1 MATLFTSVYTV
12 VLCAELQAPQQNAG
26 GDVDNVNRNTNNNNN
41 NRAPGLDP
49 AAIVDIDNLL
59 QDIQDVEGDEFP
71 FVE

>member
-1 MATLFTSVYTV
+1 MAPLFTSVYTV
-12 VLCAELQAPQQNAG
+12 FLCAELQAPQRNAG
-26 GDVDNVNRNTNNNNN
+26 GDVDNVNRNANSNN
-41 NRAPGLDP
+41 NRGPGLDP